1 MPADRHEGVTEEL
14 YMLPLSVVIIT
25 KNEEHNIEDA
35 LKSAADARE
44 IIIVDAF
51 SDDRTIEIC
60 RKYTD
65 KIFQHQWEGFAN
77 QKQKAVDYA
86 GEEWVLILDSD
97 ERITSELMIEIGR
110 AISGGDANGY
120 YIPRENYF
128 IGRWIKHGGW
138 WPDHTLRL
146 FKKNKGRLEIREVH
160 EKVTVEGKTAYLKNP
175 LKHYTYWSISDF
187 VLRADRYSTLAARE
201 ITRCSGSTGLF
212 AVTLKPLATFI
223 KMYFVRRGFL
233 DGSRGL
239 ILALLYSY
247 YTFLKYVKVW
257 ESKYKKVTGYEQNNN
272 G

>member
-1 MPADRHEGVTEEL
+1 MTEEL
-14 YMLPLSVVIIT
+14 HMLPLSVVIVT

-35 LKSAADARE
+35 LKSAAGARE

-51 SDDRTIEIC
+51 SDDRTVEIC

-65 KIFQHQWEGFAN
+65 KIFQHQWEGFAK

-86 GEEWVLILDSD
+86 GEEWILILDSD
-97 ERITSELMIEIGR
+97 ERITPELMAEIGR
-110 AISGGDANGY
+110 AISRGDCNGY

-146 FKKNKGRLEIREVH
+146 FKKNKGHLEIREVH
-160 EKVTVEGKTAYLKNP
+160 EKVTVEGNAAYLHNP
-175 LKHYTYWSISDF
+175 LKHFTYRSISDF
-187 VLRADRYSTLAARE
+187 VLRADKYSTLAAKELRKY
-201 ITRCSGSTGLF
+201 SGNAGLLS
-212 AVTLKPLATFI
+212 VTIKPIATFI
-223 KMYFVRRGFL
+223 KMYFIRRGFL

-257 ESKYKKVTGYEQNNN
+257 ESKYN
-272 G
+272 